1 MMYELAYAM
10 TFCRNMKT
18 LVYILTYTRKGHE
31 KFCVLTK
38 VVFHWIQFQSVK
50 FLINIRCNSVQGIF
64 QRRFL

>member
-1 MMYELAYAM
+1 MMYELTYAM

-18 LVYILTYTRKGHE
+18 LVYILTRKGPE
-31 KFCVLTK
+31 NICVLTK
-38 VVFHWIQFQSVK
+38 VLFHWIQFQSVK